1 MPKSADLIVDE
12 MNDALRKRSGYCLTI
27 PWSDFYELAER
38 QRLKEAFLDRVRTRA
53 LDRRQL
59 VVAYG
64 WNVVVVS
71 HDSDFAPAETV
82 SDSSG

>member
-12 MNDALRKRSGYCLTI
+12 MNDAMRNRSGYCLTI
-27 PWSDFYELAER
+27 PWPEFYELAER

-53 LDRRQL
+53 LDRCQL

-71 HDSDFAPAETV
+71 HDTNFAPSEAL
-82 SDSSG
+82 SDATD